1 MFEFSKCRKI
11 SIKTLHVWLYTN
23 LFLSAKEGLLLEGK
37 QDDVRVVM
45 AMRYK
50 TVTFTVLNKDIN
62 RT

>member
-1 MFEFSKCRKI
+1 MFEFSKCI
-11 SIKTLHVWLYTN
+11 IMY
-23 LFLSAKEGLLLEGK
+23 LFLSAKECLLLEGK

-50 TVTFTVLNKDIN
+50 TVTITVLNKDIN